1 MDVFSL
7 GVIIAELFIEKNIFT
22 FSSILNYKKRK
33 KDLFN
38 IDEYLKK
45 IKNENFRSLIY
56 SMIKVDAS
64 ERINI
69 SHALEYFSK
78 EICPIS
84 MKGFLIHFN
93 MLINNII
100 FWKPD
105 LIIG

>member
-1 MDVFSL
+1 
-7 GVIIAELFIEKNIFT
+7 
-22 FSSILNYKKRK
+22 
-33 KDLFN
+33 
-38 IDEYLKK
+38 
-45 IKNENFRSLIY
+45 
-56 SMIKVDAS
+56 MIKVDPS

-69 SHALEYFSK
+69 NHALEYFSK